1 MHACTCQM
9 IVLIFDLLDVRSDE
23 FPLYLACTETIAGVR
38 CLPGQRTDSE
48 LYSIFPGQVRE
59 Q

>member
-1 MHACTCQM
+1 M